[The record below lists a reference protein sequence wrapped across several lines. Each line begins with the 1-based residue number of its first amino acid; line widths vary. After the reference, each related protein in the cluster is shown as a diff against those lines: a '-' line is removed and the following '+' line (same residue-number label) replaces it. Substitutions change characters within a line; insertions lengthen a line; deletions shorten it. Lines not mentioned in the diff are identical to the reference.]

1 MSPTRRDI
9 LAAIVA
15 APVAAILPAATWIPD
30 ASAAPVVPPQ
40 ANPFEHGVHFTGFS
54 TWQDVGTETLLS
66 GRVELY
72 ADHKKAIVHVANW
85 DRTDKGTNLVF
96 RHPVVVSA
104 LQIVMS
110 AMNEAFDG
118 KRDMELIRE
127 DYVMCG
133 DCLGVGWFKDVEGE
147 SDCALCSGKGYG
159 MRSSR

>member
-15 APVAAILPAATWIPD
+15 APVAAVLPAATWIPN
-30 ASAAPVVPPQ
+30 ASAAPDIPPR
-40 ANPFEHGVHFTGFS
+40 ADPFKEGIHFTGFS

-72 ADHKKAIVHVANW
+72 ADQKKAIVRVANW

-118 KRDMELIRE
+118 ERNLELIRE
-127 DYVMCG
+127 DDVMCG
-133 DCLGVGWFKDVEGE
+133 DCLGVGWFKDVDGQP
-147 SDCALCSGKGYG
+147 DCHACRGKGYG
-159 MRSSR
+159 YHS